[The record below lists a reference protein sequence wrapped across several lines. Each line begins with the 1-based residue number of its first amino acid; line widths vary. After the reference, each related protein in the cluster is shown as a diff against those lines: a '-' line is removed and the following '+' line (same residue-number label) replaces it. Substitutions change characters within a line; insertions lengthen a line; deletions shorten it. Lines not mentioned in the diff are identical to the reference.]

1 MPRMYMALAQE
12 DRHPVADILRQTPD
26 IPGNCQWALFLRN
39 HDELTLEMV
48 TDDERDY
55 LWRMYAADS
64 RARINLGIRR
74 RLAPLLDNDRRKIE
88 LMNALLFSLPGT
100 PVLYYGDELGMG
112 DNYYL
117 GDRDGVR
124 TPMQWSAD
132 RNGGFSRADPQRLYL
147 PPIMDAIYG
156 YQSINVEAQQR
167 SQSSLLNWMRRMVT
181 VRKNHSAFGRGG
193 LRLLYPRNRKIL
205 AFVREHDDQRILCAF
220 NMGRSA
226 QAVELDLREFRGAV
240 PIELTGNSAFPPV
253 GDLPYMLTLPGYG
266 FYWFVLATEAQ
277 EPRWRLATPEPA
289 PDFLTL
295 IATDQWQ
302 SCLQGRG
309 RETLERDVLPEFL
322 MRQRWF
328 AAKDAKVTSIALKQ
342 FASLDGRST
351 KYPFTLCEVL
361 LGDGEKQHYFLPLS
375 TAWGSDNVNPGSAVL
390 PFTLAKVRRGSRIA
404 ALFDAARDQDFVLDL
419 VIAMSQSRDEQSG
432 RVRFATHPSLEPF
445 DAETSLRPIGGEQ
458 SNVSLIVGERMVL
471 KLYRRIRPGLQPE
484 LEMARFL
491 TNVADFKSTPGLL
504 GAVEYVD
511 EGSQEPS
518 ALAAAFAFVENQ
530 GDAWNVIVDA
540 LDRTLEEI
548 SLLPEDGVDQW
559 CDDIDRLYAFPL
571 DLASKLGQR
580 TAEMH
585 RALATETNDPAFKAE
600 PLQRRHI
607 REWCDAIK
615 VDAERAF
622 AAMASGG
629 REIHE
634 TAAQYV
640 TQLLDKRE
648 QVFSHIQAIA
658 DVNATGMVTRIHGDY
673 HLGQV
678 LVAKDDVVI
687 IDFEGEPGRTLAE
700 RREKTSPLRDV
711 AGMLRSLDYAA
722 SAALDRFAVRTRGLP
737 ERVIA
742 ATVEWRKRAGRDFID
757 SYVETARGMASFP
770 QDRGDAAALLD
781 LFLLQK
787 TLYEIS
793 YEAANRPS
801 WLTVPVRGM
810 LDLLERA
817 EAKST

>member
-1 MPRMYMALAQE
+1 
-12 DRHPVADILRQTPD
+12 
-26 IPGNCQWALFLRN
+26 
-39 HDELTLEMV
+39 
-48 TDDERDY
+48 
-55 LWRMYAADS
+55 
-64 RARINLGIRR
+64 
-74 RLAPLLDNDRRKIE
+74 
-88 LMNALLFSLPGT
+88 
-100 PVLYYGDELGMG
+100 
-112 DNYYL
+112 
-117 GDRDGVR
+117 
-124 TPMQWSAD
+124 
-132 RNGGFSRADPQRLYL
+132 
-147 PPIMDAIYG
+147 
-156 YQSINVEAQQR
+156 
-167 SQSSLLNWMRRMVT
+167 
-181 VRKNHSAFGRGG
+181 
-193 LRLLYPRNRKIL
+193 
-205 AFVREHDDQRILCAF
+205 
-220 NMGRSA
+220 
-226 QAVELDLREFRGAV
+226 
-240 PIELTGNSAFPPV
+240 
-253 GDLPYMLTLPGYG
+253 
-266 FYWFVLATEAQ
+266 
-277 EPRWRLATPEPA
+277 
-289 PDFLTL
+289 
-295 IATDQWQ
+295 
-302 SCLQGRG
+302 
-309 RETLERDVLPEFL
+309 

-622 AAMASGG
+622 GAFEGTAYRKTKRGEIVDFTPFSCLSTFQGFQTPWKVLPLCESSNAFEGG
-629 REIHE
+629 F
-634 TAAQYV
+634 V
-640 TQLLDKRE
+640 KQLLRSQTSNFPAPTLSISLLKNQKMLDIHKLPVLRQLE
-648 QVFSHIQAIA
+648 AICGQLFLDLNNGHFMMGADAYFRILSPILDQQEFSSRFK
-658 DVNATGMVTRIHGDY
+658 G
-673 HLGQV
+673 
-678 LVAKDDVVI
+678 
-687 IDFEGEPGRTLAE
+687 
-700 RREKTSPLRDV
+700 
-711 AGMLRSLDYAA
+711 SLDR
-722 SAALDRFAVRTRGLP
+722 SEHLHRIFQFMVD
-737 ERVIA
+737 
-742 ATVEWRKRAGRDFID
+742 ID
-757 SYVETARGMASFP
+757 H
-770 QDRGDAAALLD
+770 DC
-781 LFLLQK
+781 
-787 TLYEIS
+787 
-793 YEAANRPS
+793 
-801 WLTVPVRGM
+801 
-810 LDLLERA
+810 
-817 EAKST
+817 